1 MLETFHNIF
10 SIRTAAKKR
19 LPRPIFDYMDGGA
32 EDEISLR
39 RASSDFDS
47 VSFLPKVLV
56 DVSVIQRSLRLFGR
70 DISAPLMIS
79 PTGLSGLYHPD
90 GEAAVARAAGKA
102 GIPYSLSTLG
112 TKSIEEVGANGGGPK
127 LLQIYVFKDR
137 SITAD
142 LIERARSAGFDG
154 LIVTVDTPLAGKRER
169 DIVNGMGVP
178 PKLSLSSLYQ
188 FACCPSW
195 SLQALWQQDR
205 FLFGNLPLQAAG
217 SQGSGSSVG
226 AFVNK
231 QFDRSLTWRDIEWVA
246 EKWGGLLAVK
256 GILRPEE
263 ALSAVKSGA
272 STIIVSNHGGRQLDG
287 AASPI
292 SCISAIAETLGGA
305 ASIVCDGGIR
315 RGSHIVKAL
324 AAGATACSIGRPYL
338 YGLAVGGEHG
348 VDRVIRILI
357 EEFDRC
363 LALLGVSDIRE
374 IDASLLSGTMSRC

>member
-1 MLETFHNIF
+1 MLETFHNIV

-47 VSFLPKVLV
+47 VAFLPKVLA
-56 DVSVIQRSLRLFGR
+56 DVSVMRRSLRLFGR
-70 DISAPLMIS
+70 DIPAPLMIS

-90 GEAAVARAAGKA
+90 GEAAGARAAGKT

-112 TKSIEEVGANGGGPK
+112 TKSIEEVSANDDGPK

-137 SITAD
+137 SITAN

-169 DIVNGMGVP
+169 DIVNGMSVP
-178 PKLSLSSLYQ
+178 PKLSLSSLYR

-205 FLFGNLPLQAAG
+205 FLFGNLSLQAAR

-246 EKWGGLLAVK
+246 GKWGGPLAVK
-256 GILRPEE
+256 GILRSED

-272 STIIVSNHGGRQLDG
+272 DTIIVSNHGGRQLDG

-292 SCISAIAETLGGA
+292 SCIGAIAQTLGGA

-315 RGSHIVKAL
+315 RGSHIVK
-324 AAGATACSIGRPYL
+324 GACGRR
-338 YGLAVGGEHG
+338 
-348 VDRVIRILI
+348 DRL
-357 EEFDRC
+357 FYWT
-363 LALLGVSDIRE
+363 
-374 IDASLLSGTMSRC
+374 SLSLWARSRR